1 MEGKVKEKE
10 IFKIIYTMAQKH
22 KDKLN
27 IKWLC
32 ATAGVS
38 RSGYYN
44 YVKNLTSD
52 KYLLRE
58 EKDREDFEL
67 ILKAYQFKN
76 RHKGAR
82 LIKMTLEHD
91 FDTIM
96 NLKKIRRLMRKFNLI
111 CPIRKANPYRRM
123 AKAMATNNYYDNIL
137 NRDFYEAKP
146 FEHLLTDITYIYYGP
161 NKQKAYLSTIKDAAT
176 REILAYKL
184 STNLELDFVLDT
196 VKQLN
201 DRFGYLLSDR
211 ILLHSDQGFHYT
223 SIAYQQLLNQLE
235 ITQSMSRR
243 GNCWDNAPQESFF
256 GHMKDELHI
265 KECID
270 YEELQIEIDD
280 YMDYYNNYRYQ
291 WDLGKRSPV
300 EYRIY
305 LLEGGNPLLHK
316 KEANYESSQLASV

>member
-1 MEGKVKEKE
+1 MTQRKKG
-10 IFKIIYTMAQKH
+10 
-22 KDKLN
+22 KLN
-27 IKWLC
+27 VKWLC
-32 ATAGVS
+32 STAGVS

-58 EKDREDFEL
+58 EKDKEDFEL

-96 NLKKIRRLMRKFNLI
+96 NLKKIRRLMKKFNLI

-123 AKAMATNNYYDNIL
+123 AKAMATNNYHDNIL
-137 NRDFYEAKP
+137 NREFYEAKP

-161 NKQKAYLSTIKDAAT
+161 NKHKVYLSTIKDAAT

-211 ILLHSDQGFHYT
+211 TLLHSDQGCHYT
-223 SIAYQQLLNQLE
+223 SIAYQQLLKQLE

>member
-1 MEGKVKEKE
+1 
-10 IFKIIYTMAQKH
+10 MAQKH

-32 ATAGVS
+32 STAGVS
-38 RSGYYN
+38 RSGYYG
-44 YVKNLTSD
+44 YIKNLTSD

-82 LIKMTLEHD
+82 LIKMTLERD

-96 NLKKIRRLMRKFNLI
+96 NLKKIRRLMKKFNLI
-111 CPIRKANPYRRM
+111 YPIRKANPYRRM
-123 AKAMATNNYYDNIL
+123 AKAMATNNYHDNIL

-184 STNLELDFVLDT
+184 SPNLEIDFVLET
-196 VKQLN
+196 VEQLN

-211 ILLHSDQGFHYT
+211 TLLHSDQGCHYT
-223 SIAYQQLLNQLE
+223 SIAYQQLLIQLK

-265 KECID
+265 KECLD
-270 YEELQIEIDD
+270 YEELLLEIND

>member
-1 MEGKVKEKE
+1 M
-10 IFKIIYTMAQKH
+10 IQKH

-32 ATAGVS
+32 STAGVS

-44 YVKNLTSD
+44 YVKNLSSD

-58 EKDREDFEL
+58 GKDKEDFEL

-76 RHKGAR
+76 RNKGAR
-82 LIKMTLEHD
+82 LIKMTLERV

-96 NLKKIRRLMRKFNLI
+96 NLKKIRRLMKKFGLI

-123 AKAMATNNYYDNIL
+123 AKAMATNNYHDNIL
-137 NRDFYEAKP
+137 NREFYEAKP

-161 NKQKAYLSTIKDAAT
+161 NKHKAYLSTIKDAAT
-176 REILAYKL
+176 REILTYRL
-184 STNLELDFVLDT
+184 STNLELELVLDT
-196 VKQLN
+196 VNQLK
-201 DRFGYLLSDR
+201 DRFGYLLSDKT
-211 ILLHSDQGFHYT
+211 LLHSDQGCHYT
-223 SIAYQQLLNQLE
+223 SIAYQQLLKQLE

-265 KECID
+265 KECLD

-316 KEANYESSQLASV
+316 KEANHESSQLASI

>member
-1 MEGKVKEKE
+1 M
-10 IFKIIYTMAQKH
+10 TQKH

-32 ATAGVS
+32 STAGVS

-58 EKDREDFEL
+58 EKDKEDFEL

-82 LIKMTLEHD
+82 LIKMTLERD

-96 NLKKIRRLMRKFNLI
+96 NLKKIRRLMKKFGLI

-123 AKAMATNNYYDNIL
+123 AKAMATNNYHDNIL
-137 NRDFYEAKP
+137 NREFYEAKP

-184 STNLELDFVLDT
+184 STNLELEFVLDT
-196 VKQLN
+196 VNQLK
-201 DRFGYLLSDR
+201 DRFGYLLSDKT
-211 ILLHSDQGFHYT
+211 LLHSDQGCHYT
-223 SIAYQQLLNQLE
+223 SIAYQQLLKQLE

-265 KECID
+265 KECLD

-291 WDLGKRSPV
+291 WDLGKRTPV

-305 LLEGGNPLLHK
+305 LLEGGIQLLRK
-316 KEANYESSQLASV
+316 KEAESTNVQSASI

>member
-1 MEGKVKEKE
+1 MS
-10 IFKIIYTMAQKH
+10 QKH
-22 KDKLN
+22 KEKLN

-32 ATAGVS
+32 STAGVS

-82 LIKMTLEHD
+82 LIKMTLERV

-96 NLKKIRRLMRKFNLI
+96 NLKKIRRLMKKFGLI
-111 CPIRKANPYRRM
+111 CPIRKANPYRRI
-123 AKAMATNNYYDNIL
+123 AKAMATNNYHDNIL
-137 NRDFYEAKP
+137 NREFYEAKP
-146 FEHLLTDITYIYYGP
+146 FEHLLTDITYIYYGS
-161 NKQKAYLSTIKDAAT
+161 NKHKAYLSTIKDAAT

-184 STNLELDFVLDT
+184 STNLELGFVLNT
-196 VKQLN
+196 VNQLK
-201 DRFGYLLSDR
+201 DRFGYLLSDKT
-211 ILLHSDQGFHYT
+211 LLHSDQGCHYT

-256 GHMKDELHI
+256 GHMKDELHT
-265 KECID
+265 KECLD

-316 KEANYESSQLASV
+316 KEANYESTQLASI

>member
-1 MEGKVKEKE
+1 MTQRKKG
-10 IFKIIYTMAQKH
+10 
-22 KDKLN
+22 KLN
-27 IKWLC
+27 VRWLC
-32 ATAGVS
+32 STAGVS

-58 EKDREDFEL
+58 EKDKEDFEL

-82 LIKMTLEHD
+82 LIKMTLERD

-96 NLKKIRRLMRKFNLI
+96 NLKKIRRLMKKFGLI

-123 AKAMATNNYYDNIL
+123 AKAMATNNYHDNIL
-137 NRDFYEAKP
+137 NREFYEANP

-161 NKQKAYLSTIKDAAT
+161 NKHKAYLSTIKDAAT

-184 STNLELDFVLDT
+184 STNLELEFVLDT
-196 VKQLN
+196 VNQLK
-201 DRFGYLLSDR
+201 DRFGYLLSDKT
-211 ILLHSDQGFHYT
+211 LLHSDQGCHYT
-223 SIAYQQLLNQLE
+223 SIAYQQLLKQIE

-265 KECID
+265 KECLD

-316 KEANYESSQLASV
+316 KEANHESSQLASI

>member
-1 MEGKVKEKE
+1 M
-10 IFKIIYTMAQKH
+10 TQKH

-32 ATAGVS
+32 STAGVS

-58 EKDREDFEL
+58 EKDKEDFEL

-82 LIKMTLEHD
+82 LIKMTLERD

-96 NLKKIRRLMRKFNLI
+96 NLKKIRRLMKKFGLI

-123 AKAMATNNYYDNIL
+123 SKAMATNNYHDNIL
-137 NRDFYEAKP
+137 NREFYEAKP

-161 NKQKAYLSTIKDAAT
+161 NKHKAYLSTIKDAAT

-184 STNLELDFVLDT
+184 STNLELEFVLDT
-196 VKQLN
+196 VNQLK
-201 DRFGYLLSDR
+201 DRFGYLLSDKT
-211 ILLHSDQGFHYT
+211 LLHSDQGCHYT
-223 SIAYQQLLNQLE
+223 SIAYQQLLKQIE

-265 KECID
+265 KECLD
-270 YEELQIEIDD
+270 YEELQIEIAD

-291 WDLGKRSPV
+291 WDLGKRSPI

-316 KEANYESSQLASV
+316 KEANHESSQLASI

>member
-1 MEGKVKEKE
+1 M
-10 IFKIIYTMAQKH
+10 TQKH

-32 ATAGVS
+32 STAGVS

-44 YVKNLTSD
+44 YAKNLTSD

-58 EKDREDFEL
+58 EKDKEDFEL

-82 LIKMTLEHD
+82 LIKMTLERD

-96 NLKKIRRLMRKFNLI
+96 NLKKIRRLMKKFGLI

-123 AKAMATNNYYDNIL
+123 AKAMATNNYHDNIL
-137 NRDFYEAKP
+137 NREFYEAKP

-184 STNLELDFVLDT
+184 STNLELEFVLDT
-196 VKQLN
+196 VNQLK
-201 DRFGYLLSDR
+201 DRFGYLLSDKT
-211 ILLHSDQGFHYT
+211 LLHSDQGCHYT
-223 SIAYQQLLNQLE
+223 SIAYQQLLKQLE

-265 KECID
+265 KECLD

-291 WDLGKRSPV
+291 WDLGKRTPV

-305 LLEGGNPLLHK
+305 LLEGGIQLLHK
-316 KEANYESSQLASV
+316 KEAESTNVQSASI

>member
-1 MEGKVKEKE
+1 M
-10 IFKIIYTMAQKH
+10 TQKH

-32 ATAGVS
+32 STAGVS

-58 EKDREDFEL
+58 EKDKEDFEL

-82 LIKMTLEHD
+82 LIKMTLERV
-91 FDTIM
+91 FDIIM
-96 NLKKIRRLMRKFNLI
+96 NLKKIRRLMKKYGLI

-123 AKAMATNNYYDNIL
+123 SKAMATNNYHDNIL
-137 NRDFYEAKP
+137 NREFYEAKP

-161 NKQKAYLSTIKDAAT
+161 NKHKAYLSTIKDAAT
-176 REILAYKL
+176 REILSYKL
-184 STNLELDFVLDT
+184 STNLELGFVLDT
-196 VKQLN
+196 VNQLK
-201 DRFGYLLSDR
+201 DRFGYLLSNNT
-211 ILLHSDQGFHYT
+211 LLHSDQGCHYT
-223 SIAYQQLLNQLE
+223 SIAYQQLLKQIE

-265 KECID
+265 KECLD

-291 WDLGKRSPV
+291 LDLGKRSPV
-300 EYRIY
+300 EYRVY

-316 KEANYESSQLASV
+316 KEANHESSQLASI

>member
-1 MEGKVKEKE
+1 MEGKIKEKE
-10 IFKIIYTMAQKH
+10 IFKIIYKMTQRK
-22 KDKLN
+22 KGKLN
-27 IKWLC
+27 VKWLC
-32 ATAGVS
+32 STAGVS

-58 EKDREDFEL
+58 EKDKDDFEL

-96 NLKKIRRLMRKFNLI
+96 NLKKIRRLMKKFNLI

-123 AKAMATNNYYDNIL
+123 AKAMATNNYHDNIL
-137 NRDFYEAKP
+137 NREFYEAKP

-161 NKQKAYLSTIKDAAT
+161 NKHKAYLSTIKDAAT

-211 ILLHSDQGFHYT
+211 TLLHSDQGCHYT
-223 SIAYQQLLNQLE
+223 SIAYQQLLKQLE

-265 KECID
+265 KECLD

-316 KEANYESSQLASV
+316 KEAESTNVQSASI

>member
-1 MEGKVKEKE
+1 MTQRKKG
-10 IFKIIYTMAQKH
+10 
-22 KDKLN
+22 KLN
-27 IKWLC
+27 VRWLC
-32 ATAGVS
+32 STAGVS

-44 YVKNLTSD
+44 YVNNLTSD

-58 EKDREDFEL
+58 KKDKEDFEL

-82 LIKMTLEHD
+82 LIKMTLERD

-96 NLKKIRRLMRKFNLI
+96 NLKKIRRLMKKFGLI

-123 AKAMATNNYYDNIL
+123 AKAMATNIYHNNIL
-137 NRDFYEAKP
+137 NREFYEANP

-161 NKQKAYLSTIKDAAT
+161 NKYKAYLSTIKDAAT

-184 STNLELDFVLDT
+184 STNLELEFVLDT
-196 VKQLN
+196 VNQLK
-201 DRFGYLLSDR
+201 DRFGYLLSDKT
-211 ILLHSDQGFHYT
+211 LLHSDQGCHYT
-223 SIAYQQLLNQLE
+223 SIAYQQLLKQLE

-265 KECID
+265 KECLD
-270 YEELQIEIDD
+270 YEELQFEIND

-316 KEANYESSQLASV
+316 KEANHDSSQLASV

>member
-1 MEGKVKEKE
+1 M
-10 IFKIIYTMAQKH
+10 TQKH

-32 ATAGVS
+32 SIAGVS

-52 KYLLRE
+52 RYLLRE
-58 EKDREDFEL
+58 EKDKEDFEL

-82 LIKMTLEHD
+82 LIKMTLEREYGI
-91 FDTIM
+91 IM
-96 NLKKIRRLMRKFNLI
+96 NLKKIRRLMKKFGLF

-123 AKAMATNNYYDNIL
+123 SKAMATNNYHDNIL
-137 NRDFYEAKP
+137 NREFYEAKP

-161 NKQKAYLSTIKDAAT
+161 NKHKAYLSTIKDAAT

-184 STNLELDFVLDT
+184 STNLELGFVLNT
-196 VKQLN
+196 VNQLK
-201 DRFGYLLSDR
+201 DRFGYLLSDKT
-211 ILLHSDQGFHYT
+211 LLHSDQGCHYT

-265 KECID
+265 KECLD

-316 KEANYESSQLASV
+316 KEANHDSSQLASV

>member
-1 MEGKVKEKE
+1 MTQRKKG
-10 IFKIIYTMAQKH
+10 
-22 KDKLN
+22 KLN
-27 IKWLC
+27 VSWLC
-32 ATAGVS
+32 STAGVS

-123 AKAMATNNYYDNIL
+123 ATAMATNNYHDNIL

-146 FEHLLTDITYIYYGP
+146 FEHLLTDITYIYYGT

-201 DRFGYLLSDR
+201 DRFGYLLTDR
-211 ILLHSDQGFHYT
+211 TLLHSDQGCHYT
-223 SIAYQQLLNQLE
+223 SIAYQKLLTQLG

-265 KECID
+265 KDCLNF
-270 YEELQIEIDD
+270 EELQLEIND
-280 YMDYYNNYRYQ
+280 YMDYYNNYC
-291 WDLGKRSPV
+291 G
-300 EYRIY
+300 
-305 LLEGGNPLLHK
+305 LLVVVGVSMARAAYPPYCN
-316 KEANYESSQLASV
+316 QLVQETTV

>member
-1 MEGKVKEKE
+1 MTQRKKG
-10 IFKIIYTMAQKH
+10 
-22 KDKLN
+22 KLN
-27 IKWLC
+27 VKWLC
-32 ATAGVS
+32 STAGVS

-44 YVKNLTSD
+44 YVKNLTND

-58 EKDREDFEL
+58 EKDKEDFEL

-96 NLKKIRRLMRKFNLI
+96 NLKKIRRLMKKFNLI

-123 AKAMATNNYYDNIL
+123 AKAMATNNYHDNIL
-137 NRDFYEAKP
+137 NREFYEAKP

-161 NKQKAYLSTIKDAAT
+161 NKHKVYLSTIKDAAT

-211 ILLHSDQGFHYT
+211 TLLHSDQGCHYT
-223 SIAYQQLLNQLE
+223 SIAYQQLLKQLG

-265 KECID
+265 NECLD
-270 YEELQIEIDD
+270 YEELQFEIND

-316 KEANYESSQLASV
+316 KEANHESSQLTSI

>member
-1 MEGKVKEKE
+1 MS
-10 IFKIIYTMAQKH
+10 QKH
-22 KDKLN
+22 KEKLN

-32 ATAGVS
+32 SNAGVS
-38 RSGYYN
+38 RAGYYN

-82 LIKMTLEHD
+82 LIKMTLERD

-96 NLKKIRRLMRKFNLI
+96 NLKKIRRLMKKFGLI

-123 AKAMATNNYYDNIL
+123 AKAMATNNYHDNIL
-137 NRDFYEAKP
+137 NREFYEAKP

-161 NKQKAYLSTIKDAAT
+161 NKHKAYLSTIKDAAT

-184 STNLELDFVLDT
+184 STNLELEFVLDT
-196 VKQLN
+196 VNQLK
-201 DRFGYLLSDR
+201 DRFGYLLSDKT
-211 ILLHSDQGFHYT
+211 LLHSDQGCHYT
-223 SIAYQQLLNQLE
+223 SIAYQQLLKQIE

-265 KECID
+265 KECLD

-316 KEANYESSQLASV
+316 KEANHESSQLASI

>member
-1 MEGKVKEKE
+1 M
-10 IFKIIYTMAQKH
+10 IYKMTQRK
-22 KDKLN
+22 KGKLN
-27 IKWLC
+27 VRWLC
-32 ATAGVS
+32 STAGVS

-52 KYLLRE
+52 KYLLHE
-58 EKDREDFEL
+58 EKDKEDFEL

-82 LIKMTLEHD
+82 LIKMTLERD
-91 FDTIM
+91 FNTIM
-96 NLKKIRRLMRKFNLI
+96 NLKKIRRLMKKFGLI

-123 AKAMATNNYYDNIL
+123 AKAMATNNYHDNIL
-137 NRDFYEAKP
+137 NREFYEANP

-161 NKQKAYLSTIKDAAT
+161 NKHKAYLSTIKDAAT

-184 STNLELDFVLDT
+184 STNLELEFVLDT
-196 VKQLN
+196 VNQLK

-211 ILLHSDQGFHYT
+211 TLLHSDQGCHYT
-223 SIAYQQLLNQLE
+223 SIAYQQLLKQIE

-265 KECID
+265 KECLD

-316 KEANYESSQLASV
+316 KEANHESSQLASI